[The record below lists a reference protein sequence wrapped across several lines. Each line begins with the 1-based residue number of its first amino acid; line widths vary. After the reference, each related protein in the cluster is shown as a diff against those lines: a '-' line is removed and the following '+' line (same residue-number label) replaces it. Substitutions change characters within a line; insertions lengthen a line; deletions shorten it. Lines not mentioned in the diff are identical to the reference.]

1 MGAFLLSMNSS
12 DIQES
17 TIAKLSELSYPHKIL
32 SSTSCLIASKSKTS
46 SEICKDILLD
56 ENKELYMFVKL
67 SAYYGLQM
75 ADVWEWINL
84 QDDDEP

>member
-1 MGAFLLSMNSS
+1 MSAFLLSMNNS

-17 TIAKLSELSYPHKIL
+17 TIAKLNELSYPYKML
-32 SSTSCLIASKSKTS
+32 GSNSCLIASKSKTS
-46 SEICKDILLD
+46 SEICKDLLLD

-67 SAYYGLQM
+67 NAYYGLQM
-75 ADVWEWINL
+75 TDVWEWINL